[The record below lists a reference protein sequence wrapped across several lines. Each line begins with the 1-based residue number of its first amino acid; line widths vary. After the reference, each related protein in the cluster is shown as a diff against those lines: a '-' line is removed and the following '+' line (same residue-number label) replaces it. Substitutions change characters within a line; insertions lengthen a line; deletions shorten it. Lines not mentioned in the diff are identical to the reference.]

1 MLEKLQTT
9 SGAQIATQDRKP
21 VDIYYSMI
29 FKIGYVYMQPCICII
44 GFVLNIINSYIF
56 CRKTF
61 SSTPA
66 YMLVSALS
74 ITDAITLGLRIPQ
87 GLTQYVIKLFSFH
100 HLATTEKHRYRGSQT
115 AKTIAI
121 NAYIYATYAEIPI
134 TNMTENMSA
143 WLTVCLALERYVAM
157 RHWNFARQYC
167 NRRNATR
174 LIIGIAAVSIIFNL
188 PYFMIH
194 RINVQRSQNGTLK
207 VTSSVTALKRSKF
220 YAIYSWFRM
229 ATVQIIPLVAL
240 CILNVLLIAIV
251 YHHNK
256 KLDKKSELERN
267 INRLSLGGD
276 VLTSEEGC
284 ISDPSKNEVIGI
296 QQQPP
301 NTFQKKRNAQ
311 RKLNILLIAV
321 ILLFLFGAIPQAFSY
336 ARIFEVFGICK
347 EDFHNC
353 RTYSIYRMV
362 TTNIALISYGL
373 TFFLYISLNRHFRN
387 ELAKCM
393 PICIKKL

>member
-1 MLEKLQTT
+1 
-9 SGAQIATQDRKP
+9 
-21 VDIYYSMI
+21 
-29 FKIGYVYMQPCICII
+29 MQPWICII

-66 YMLVSALS
+66 YVLVLALS
-74 ITDAITLGLRIPQ
+74 IVDAITLGLRIPQ
-87 GLTQYVIKLFSFH
+87 GLTH
-100 HLATTEKHRYRGSQT
+100 YRGSQT
-115 AKTIAI
+115 AQTIAI

-167 NRRNATR
+167 SRRNTIR
-174 LIIGIAAVSIIFNL
+174 VIIGIAVVSIIFNL

-207 VTSSVTALKRSKF
+207 VTSSVTELKRSKF
-220 YAIYSWFRM
+220 YAFYSWFRM
-229 ATVQIIPLVAL
+229 ATVQIIPLVVL

-267 INRLSLGGD
+267 INRLSLGGEA
-276 VLTSEEGC
+276 LTSDEGC
-284 ISDPSKNEVIGI
+284 LSDPNLNDLISI
-296 QQQPP
+296 QQYHL
-301 NTFQKKRNAQ
+301 NTLQKKRIAQ

-353 RTYSIYRMV
+353 ITYSIYRMV

-373 TFFLYISLNRHFRN
+373 TFFLYVSLNRHFRN
-387 ELAKCM
+387 ELRKCR
-393 PICIKKL
+393 PICIG

>member
-9 SGAQIATQDRKP
+9 SEAQIAAQERKP
-21 VDIYYSMI
+21 VDIYYSML
-29 FKIGYVYMQPCICII
+29 FKIGYVYMQP
-44 GFVLNIINSYIF
+44 S
-56 CRKTF
+56 
-61 SSTPA
+61 
-66 YMLVSALS
+66 LS

-87 GLTQYVIKLFSFH
+87 GLTH
-100 HLATTEKHRYRGSQT
+100 YRGSHT

-167 NRRNATR
+167 NRRNTTR
-174 LIIGIAAVSIIFNL
+174 LIIGIAVVSIVFNL

-220 YAIYSWFRM
+220 YAFYSWFRM

-256 KLDKKSELERN
+256 KLDKKTELERT

-284 ISDPSKNEVIGI
+284 LSDPSKNEVVGI
-296 QQQPP
+296 QQHPMS
-301 NTFQKKRNAQ
+301 TLQKKRNAQ

-336 ARIFEVFGICK
+336 ARIFELRRPQQHGRGK
-347 EDFHNC
+347 
-353 RTYSIYRMV
+353 
-362 TTNIALISYGL
+362 LSYA
-373 TFFLYISLNRHFRN
+373 FLNTQNLGG
-387 ELAKCM
+387 
-393 PICIKKL
+393 